1 MEPVSL
7 AVDLA
12 RRQAPASRRSLLA
25 AADDPTLAAT
35 LVRPGVHSPVG
46 PRTPTGLAPL
56 DALLDGGFPRGQL
69 AELVGPRTSGR
80 TRVLL
85 STLAGVTARGAWA
98 ALVDATDGLDPAS
111 AAGLGVPLGRLL
123 WVRCG
128 GRLATAWRAADVLV
142 QGGGFELVAVDL
154 GDLPPWTL
162 ARTPPAVFVRLQR
175 AVERTATGLLVA
187 GPRRVAGSLAAV
199 AVALLPRTVH
209 WAPGGPGLL
218 AGLETEARLVRSR
231 TRTPGTRVRL
241 TWTVLE
247 GDAPRR
253 AASSPDLGL
262 MPTRRLPVARRESG
276 RVGDLA

>member
-1 MEPVSL
+1 VP
-7 AVDLA
+7 
-12 RRQAPASRRSLLA
+12 
-25 AADDPTLAAT
+25 DDPTLVAFR
-35 LVRPGVHSPVG
+35 VRPGVRP
-46 PRTPTGLAPL
+46 PAEPIPTGLAPL

-85 STLAGVTARGAWA
+85 GTLAGVTARGAWA

-111 AAGLGVPLGRLL
+111 AAALGVPLGRLL

-128 GRLATAWRAADVLV
+128 GRLAVAWRAADVLV

-154 GDLPPWTL
+154 GDLPPWAL
-162 ARTPPAVFVRLQR
+162 GRTPPAVFVRLQR
-175 AVERTATGLLVA
+175 AVEHTATGLLVA

-199 AVALLPRTVH
+199 AVALAPRTVH

-231 TRTPGTRVRL
+231 IRAPGAGVRL
-241 TWTVLE
+241 AWTLLDD
-247 GDAPRR
+247 GAAPPR
-253 AASSPDLGL
+253 AASPRDLDL
-262 MPTRRLPVARRESG
+262 TPARRRPVARRESS
-276 RVGDLA
+276 RVGDRA